1 MGAKTVCLPTVVLT
15 SGAVAALIEPRQATP
30 FRSSSTFTTK
40 LRILAA
46 LGNFLSTEQAHFG
59 HFLEETQV
67 E

>member
-1 MGAKTVCLPTVVLT
+1 
-15 SGAVAALIEPRQATP
+15 

-59 HFLEETQV
+59 HFPEETLV